1 MSTPATVHRLSVVRF
16 QIGEFNAIVYTRD
29 FVAKDDATATAR
41 GLVDEMIR
49 LRHGPS
55 PGAEFTLHD
64 CIVIYDID
72 PAEAPVPDEHRP
84 N

>member
-1 MSTPATVHRLSVVRF
+1 MTIPSTTVHRLSVVRF
-16 QIGEFNAIVYTRD
+16 QLGEFNAIVYTRD
-29 FVAKDDATATAR
+29 FAAKDDATATAR

-49 LRHGPS
+49 LRG
-55 PGAEFTLHD
+55 GAEFTLHD
-64 CIVIYDID
+64 CVVIYDID